1 MSNVKELT
9 LDGMMV
15 FGKDGEGRDI
25 ADFRSY
31 ELGIEMEPFVAR
43 CKVQRMRDGD
53 VYITRTKPRVRNKP
67 MFRQDHSSLSRGRNG
82 KYYFVFTMDEAE
94 VSALPA
100 TLVKEA
106 NEAAAKLCGHFANY

>member
-1 MSNVKELT
+1 MNDKKELM

-15 FGKDGEGRDI
+15 FGKDSEGREI

-31 ELGIEMEPFVAR
+31 ETGVEMEPFVAQ

-53 VYITRTKPRVRNKP
+53 VYITRMKRRFRNKP

-94 VSALPA
+94 VRALPA
-100 TLVKEA
+100 TLVREA
-106 NEAAAKLCGHFANY
+106 NEAAAKLCGHFAND